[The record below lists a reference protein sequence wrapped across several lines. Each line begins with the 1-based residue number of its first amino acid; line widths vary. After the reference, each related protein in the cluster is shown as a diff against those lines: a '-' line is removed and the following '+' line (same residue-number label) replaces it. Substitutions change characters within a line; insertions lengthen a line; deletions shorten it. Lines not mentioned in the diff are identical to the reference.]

1 MAKLSDLPPEMI
13 RHIGSFLC
21 PEWPGELMLDHGPE
35 HDWVWEVY
43 GSQNEKWYSLANFS
57 YTTKVYNEA
66 LLSER
71 LRSLGVCDWTGG
83 HGVRQLLQLLR
94 LLLHNPA
101 ASCNV
106 VRKLFVMMPSH
117 DHACE
122 PFDLS
127 NPSHQRDM
135 QLLEE
140 TAQGVGF
147 DIWKETFAPLGDTPS
162 HIIGKILTTK
172 DGFKPHFLQ
181 GLLLGLL
188 ILHLRNIRDLT
199 IELPAISLMAMTH
212 VLRRVQE
219 QRASGGEKRPILYL
233 HSVAISSSWAFD
245 NQMPG
250 DFEGLFSMRTQ
261 ASVYFRD
268 CQLHTSLAWSFTI
281 TSLALRE
288 LRGIDT
294 STLTD
299 LISNCTSLTRFIYTH
314 DVVDML
320 DIPSPGTILQA
331 LKKHRSSLEILCL
344 SFVYNGD
351 QHHRLPPPYIDSFDD
366 FWRLQGLWIN
376 CACFGNDIQ
385 SSVLRT
391 IPSSL
396 EKLHLVGDASV
407 IADDLE
413 WWAESLTDESDEED
427 IDPLAGL
434 CFSSD
439 NESGNGGSQDGKGDS
454 RDQAEDDLDM
464 EEDLLEQEED
474 NVDEGEVGEVSED
487 EESEGDEDDD
497 DDDDDEDDDEAEDYE
512 DDVKDYEVDDYDDY
526 EHDENE
532 FEEDEY
538 GQDKNDLE
546 KYGENV
552 CEEELCE
559 EDDYTADE
567 YEYEVEEESERNNK
581 QNTDQQDENRHNE
594 NDQKDSNQNDSNQN
608 DSNQN
613 DSNQNDENQED
624 SQEDEDETEADANGK
639 NKGQGNDHK
648 KRPTRVY
655 IPEELAYDEEINEIS
670 IPSKVRTAFEICEW
684 INFVVVDTDPGQWY
698 APVKDMTKRL
708 WRELS

>member
-1 MAKLSDLPPEMI
+1 
-13 RHIGSFLC
+13 
-21 PEWPGELMLDHGPE
+21 
-35 HDWVWEVY
+35 
-43 GSQNEKWYSLANFS
+43 
-57 YTTKVYNEA
+57 
-66 LLSER
+66 
-71 LRSLGVCDWTGG
+71 
-83 HGVRQLLQLLR
+83 
-94 LLLHNPA
+94 
-101 ASCNV
+101 
-106 VRKLFVMMPSH
+106 MPSH

-147 DIWKETFAPLGDTPS
+147 DIWKETFALPGDTPS

-172 DGFKPHFLQ
+172 DGFKPYFLQ

-199 IELPAISLMAMTH
+199 IELPAISLMAITH
-212 VLRRVQE
+212 ILRRVQE
-219 QRASGGEKRPILYL
+219 LRASGGEKRPILHL

-261 ASVYFRD
+261 ATKGVEGHRHVDSHRPHF
-268 CQLHTSLAWSFTI
+268 QLH
-281 TSLALRE
+281 
-288 LRGIDT
+288 
-294 STLTD
+294 
-299 LISNCTSLTRFIYTH
+299 ISHKVHLH
-314 DVVDML
+314 PDVVDMP

-344 SFVYNGD
+344 SFVYDGG

-366 FWRLQGLWIN
+366 FWRIQGLWIN
-376 CACFGNDIQ
+376 CACFGDDIQ

-396 EKLHLVGDASV
+396 EKLHLAGDASV

-413 WWAESLTDESDEED
+413 WWAKSLTGESDEED

-439 NESGNGGSQDGKGDS
+439 DESENGGSHDGKGDS
-454 RDQAEDDLDM
+454 RDQAEDDLDV
-464 EEDLLEQEED
+464 EEDPLEQEED
-474 NVDEGEVGEVSED
+474 NVDEGEVCEVSGD
-487 EESEGDEDDD
+487 EESEEDEDDD
-497 DDDDDEDDDEAEDYE
+497 GDDEDEDDE
-512 DDVKDYEVDDYDDY
+512 DDVKDYEVEDYGDY
-526 EHDENE
+526 EHDETE

-546 KYGENV
+546 NYGENV
-552 CEEELCE
+552 CEAELCE

-581 QNTDQQDENRHNE
+581 QNTDQQDEHRHNE
-594 NDQKDSNQNDSNQN
+594 NDQNDSNQN

-613 DSNQNDENQED
+613 NENQED
-624 SQEDEDETEADANGK
+624 SQEDEDETEADTNGK
-639 NKGQGNDHK
+639 NEGQGDDHK
-648 KRPTRVY
+648 KRPTRFY
-655 IPEELAYDEEINEIS
+655 IPEELAYDEEINDIS
-670 IPSKVRTAFEICEW
+670 IPSEVWTAFETCEW
-684 INFVVVDTDPGQWY
+684 INFVEVDTDHGQWY
-698 APVKDMTKRL
+698 APVKDMKKRL